1 MHKTNGPLLT
11 VFIILLST
19 YVSCEFDWLY
29 IVDTQLCKL
38 RNTRYQV
45 CLIYVCPI
53 FTEIPNCMISD
64 EPFARTR
71 VFCTTW
77 YIFPC
82 QGYRP
87 VTPPDATRVCN
98 TNQWL
103 VGFDRVRVGVYL
115 LQPTAVYLQQYGY
128 LFFVSYVAVRRDPH
142 PFFSGLPLGQSRC
155 AMLASAPAGWCSTI
169 QHWYGILVVSV
180 KHVAYWPT
188 CIMIRDHRESA
199 PWQSR

>member
-1 MHKTNGPLLT
+1 MSHLRMSHFPWISKLYDKWWA
-11 VFIILLST
+11 VRA
-19 YVSCEFDWLY
+19 Y
-29 IVDTQLCKL
+29 IV
-38 RNTRYQV
+38 
-45 CLIYVCPI
+45 PPG
-53 FTEIPNCMISD
+53 IPG
-64 EPFARTR
+64 
-71 VFCTTW
+71 
-77 YIFPC
+77 IFPC

-142 PFFSGLPLGQSRC
+142 PFFSELPLGQSRC

-188 CIMIRDHRESA
+188 CNMIRDHRESA